1 MVSGGQHSTD
11 RHRGPRAKPREQR
24 NGGHL
29 ELARLKL
36 HAGIIRELV
45 GQIRS
50 YQFFFRKKVSGLME
64 GRLPLGITD
73 GTATAPPKG
82 LAQKGQIQS

>member
-11 RHRGPRAKPREQR
+11 RHRGPRAKPREQ
-24 NGGHL
+24 NSGGHL

-50 YQFFFRKKVSGLME
+50 NQFFSGKSF
-64 GRLPLGITD
+64 G
-73 GTATAPPKG
+73 
-82 LAQKGQIQS
+82 